1 MKNLWIIFCLTLLF
15 SSNSFAEI
23 YIVKSG
29 DTLSGISKKH
39 GVTVG
44 AIRQSN
50 SQIKKIN
57 HIQVGWKLEIPTG
70 AQVTVRTQSVNASA
84 VSNGI
89 PAHQKVVFDGWVRP
103 GANKYWKG
111 KPEGPRFLKAMEEGI
126 KILGYSDEQ
135 NKSLLAEVSA
145 GRYEE
150 AYIYHAS
157 RGGVVVSEKD
167 GSKYRMLKMLGKDSH
182 GRLEVITGPEGV
194 SPNWKNEDEAY
205 PARLYKSG
213 DAFFVLPYVCDNP
226 TEVVLIPPVQRPPTR
241 VSPPKP
247 EEPSMPPVTKTDYPT
262 QEECDNWDLYNGY
275 GHYESRVDS
284 SDNQGWYQW
293 NKARAR
299 ICKKMAKNSLGIK
312 QIGVGVAAFVAGG
325 KGVAAR
331 HYDYDWYEL
340 AIGPTLKINAEHS
353 DYDFDALFGYL
364 YNNGSWKGNDD
375 RNQRDFVAIL
385 SGHANIYRDDPNDKL
400 WWKTEFNIE
409 RRFVLGT
416 KMKKGTKSDNNVL
429 EVAYRQWI
437 YPIEIGE
444 NSSLVVS
451 PGFSIIGGIEY
462 GAEDKEFLKVGPGFE
477 FSSNKY
483 VVGAVFPMDRK
494 FQGNGQWEHSFY
506 ASPDG
511 IYRAYQASNTKAVT
525 QEQIDELMRGNGES
539 KLLANPADF
548 L

>member
-15 SSNSFAEI
+15 ASNSFAET
-23 YIVKSG
+23 YIIKSG
-29 DTLSGISKKH
+29 DTISGISKKH

-44 AIRQSN
+44 AIQQSN
-50 SQIKKIN
+50 PRIKNIH
-57 HIQVGWKLEIPTG
+57 HIRVGWKVEIPSGTQATVQTQVVSTPKFSG
-70 AQVTVRTQSVNASA
+70 IIRAQLK
-84 VSNGI
+84 
-89 PAHQKVVFDGWVRP
+89 KVWDGWVDP

-111 KPEGPRFLKAMEEGI
+111 KPTGSRFIQAMREGLQILAYSQENIQGI
-126 KILGYSDEQ
+126 LVEI
-135 NKSLLAEVSA
+135 AA
-145 GRYEE
+145 GRHEE

-157 RGGVVVSEKD
+157 RGGYLVSEKD
-167 GSKYRMLKMLGKDSH
+167 GARYRIVKMLGKDSR
-182 GRLEVITGPEGV
+182 GRIEMITGPDGV
-194 SPNWKNEDEAY
+194 SPSWENENEAQ
-205 PARLYKSG
+205 PARLYKFG
-213 DAFFVLPYVCDNP
+213 NAFYALPYACDNP
-226 TEVVLIPPVQRPPTR
+226 TEVVLVPPTR
-241 VSPPKP
+241 KPPASVSPPKP
-247 EEPSMPPVTKTDYPT
+247 EEPKAPPVTKTDYPT
-262 QEECDNWDLYNGY
+262 QEECDNLDLYNGY

-312 QIGVGVAAFVAGG
+312 QIGFGVVAFAAGG

-331 HYDYDWYEL
+331 HYYYDWYEL

-364 YNNGSWKGNDD
+364 DNNGSWMGNED
-375 RNQRDFVAIL
+375 RDQRDLVAIL
-385 SGHANIYRDDPNDKL
+385 SGHANIYRDDPNAKW

-409 RRFVLGT
+409 RRFVLDT

-444 NSSLVVS
+444 NDSLVVS
-451 PGFSIIGGIEY
+451 PGFSIVGGIEY
-462 GAEDKEFLKVGPGFE
+462 GAEDKEFWKIGPAFE

-506 ASPDG
+506 ISPDG

-525 QEQIDELMRGNGES
+525 QEQIDELMRGNGDS

>member
-1 MKNLWIIFCLTLLF
+1 MKSLSIIFCFTLLF
-15 SSNSFAEI
+15 VSNSFAES
-23 YIVKSG
+23 YIIKKG
-29 DTLSGISKKH
+29 DTLWGISKRH

-44 AIRQSN
+44 LIQQSN
-50 SQIKKIN
+50 PKIKNIN
-57 HIQVGWKLEIPTG
+57 RIQVGWKLEIPTG
-70 AQVTVRTQSVNASA
+70 NRVSVRAKNVRTKAAS
-84 VSNGI
+84 SGI

-111 KPEGPRFLKAMEEGI
+111 KPEGLRFLKAMDEGMQ
-126 KILGYSDEQ
+126 ILGYSEDDRKGLIEEIA
-135 NKSLLAEVSA
+135 NARWEETYISHAKYGGLVKSQ
-145 GRYEE
+145 
-150 AYIYHAS
+150 
-157 RGGVVVSEKD
+157 KD
-167 GSKYRMLKMLGKDSH
+167 GAKYRMIKMVGKNSN
-182 GRLEVITGPEGV
+182 GRVEIITGPNGV
-194 SPNWKNEDEAY
+194 IPSWSDSENAY
-205 PARLYKSG
+205 PARLYRSG
-213 DAFFVLPYVCDNP
+213 ETFFLLPWICDNP
-226 TEVVLIPPVQRPPTR
+226 TMVVLVPPSKKPPVR

-247 EEPSMPPVTKTDYPT
+247 DEPKAPPVTKTDYPT
-262 QEECDNWDLYNGY
+262 QEECDNWDLYNGF

-331 HYDYDWYEL
+331 HYDYDWYQL
-340 AIGPTLKINAEHS
+340 AIGPTLKINAEYS
-353 DYDFDALFGYL
+353 DYDFDALVGYL
-364 YNNGSWKGNDD
+364 YNNGSWMGKED
-375 RNQRDFVAIL
+375 RDQRDLVAIL
-385 SGHANIYRDDPNDKL
+385 SGHANIYREDPDAK
-400 WWKTEFNIE
+400 WFWKTEFNVE
-409 RRFVLGT
+409 RRIVLDT

-444 NSSLVVS
+444 NGMFVVS
-451 PGFSIIGGIEY
+451 PGFSIVGGIEY

-483 VVGAVFPMDRK
+483 VVGALFPADRK

-525 QEQIDELMRGNGES
+525 QEQIDEIMRGNSES
-539 KLLANPADF
+539 KLLKNPADF